1 MLIVYLYVADDEGW
15 YWVWSEAGMW
25 YKSGQNGKKTTT
37 KKPYISQYL
46 QDNGYINA
54 GFGHEMADKD
64 SISQQPSNHM
74 TLSHGL

>member
-1 MLIVYLYVADDEGW
+1 MMRGDTGCEVKQGCDVR
-15 YWVWSEAGMW
+15 V
-25 YKSGQNGKKTTT
+25 GKMAKKQQ

-64 SISQQPSNHM
+64 SQQPSNHM
-74 TLSHGL
+74 TLSYGL